1 MYSKPLQ
8 HQQGAATILM
18 SVLVGFSITAM
29 GLALMFNINSA
40 QNKQISAQ
48 AQVNAQSTA
57 WAGGEAFRQ
66 VLEVMPTAELEQ
78 LQPGAEF
85 RAPAG
90 GPQNKVVP
98 TVVSGLQAVAASP
111 SLPAHSEI
119 TLNIVATDPAAQV
132 GTALQIVYGIFG
144 KGGPTLKDRG
154 AAGFYDNAW
163 FEGEIKYKNVESGS
177 ERVTVKGN
185 AQFTNEITG
194 VNSVRATG
202 DVTLN
207 NNDVILRDVYANGTV
222 DMQGDAKVVE
232 RLVGLAGVKIQQGFA
247 GSVYSNGNILYRT
260 SAPANGVSP
269 IVTKVAAQGSVDI
282 TNQNDLEFRDIGSG
296 ATTNLAGCTTGTCFK
311 LVESVDTLEA
321 DPLRIDKAY
330 SRARITCGSNAQP
343 GTEAV
348 APAFTG
354 CSTAAPTK
362 FRVATP
368 PLKTIPT
375 LQPIDLEPL
384 PIDVWAREEFANY
397 VVRYDGQR
405 SIITVKNVGRGGV
418 AGVALA
424 GSYELVRAGTQGYL
438 CLLDTNGNKDA
449 GCTAAAATKNIFCTD
464 GCWTVQGGGA
474 QSGAA
479 PYTFYLEG
487 HVAPGVILFDGNLNM
502 KMTPLSPAA
511 FLAAGYILTEGN
523 IGRSLALNFAGP
535 NGGTV
540 NGVRLPGVCTNL
552 ANAAINLLPTNFCT
566 ANGYDGTAGDNLGN
580 VTLMAG
586 GQRRTS
592 VTRTTATYQAGDVD
606 STTTQETAATGGR
619 VGKIVTKKIVD
630 KNAGTTVT
638 ETTTLAPYS
647 GGDIQ
652 LAAENV
658 VYGSILAGNLFR
670 TGGKTTLYGYV
681 VSSALAKKNAVSGG
695 GVIYNDGGLGLTLN
709 WLTADTTIDH
719 SIIPEYYKPAEVGGS
734 GGGGGNGGA
743 VSVQLMR
750 ARYL

>member
-1 MYSKPLQ
+1 MYSKPIK

-40 QNKQISAQ
+40 QNKQIASQ
-48 AQVNAQSTA
+48 AQVNAQSLA
-57 WAGGEAFRQ
+57 WAGAEAFRQ
-66 VLEVMPTAELEQ
+66 VLEAMPLAELEQ

-90 GPQNKVVP
+90 TRQNRVVP
-98 TVVSGLQAVAASP
+98 TVLTVAPPAVP
-111 SLPAHSEI
+111 PAPREVI
-119 TLNIVATDPAAQV
+119 VNLVATDSDAHV
-132 GTALQIVYGIFG
+132 GTTLQIVYGIVG
-144 KGGPTLKDRG
+144 KGGRTLKEDG
-154 AAGFYDNAW
+154 AAGFYDNAR
-163 FEGEIKYKNVESGS
+163 FEGEVKYKNVESGS

-185 AQFTNEITG
+185 AEFTSKITG

-207 NNDVILRDVYANGTV
+207 NIDVVLRDVHANGTV
-222 DMQGDAKVVE
+222 NMQGDAKVVE
-232 RLVGLAGVKIQQGFA
+232 RLVGLAGVNIQQGFA
-247 GSVYSNGNILYRT
+247 GSVYSNGNVLYRT
-260 SAPANGVSP
+260 SAPPTGVSSV
-269 IVTKVAAQGSVDI
+269 VTQVAAQGTVNI
-282 TNQNDLEFRDIGSG
+282 TNQNNLEFRAIGSLS
-296 ATTNLAGCTTGTCFK
+296 TTTLSGCTTGTCFK
-311 LVESVDTLEA
+311 SVESQGVLKA
-321 DPLRIDKAY
+321 DPVRLDRAY
-330 SRARITCGSNAQP
+330 SRASITCDSNAQP

-348 APAFTG
+348 APAFSG

-368 PLKTIPT
+368 PLKAIPT
-375 LQPIDLEPL
+375 LQPIDLAPL

-438 CLLDTNGNKDA
+438 CLLDANGNKDA
-449 GCTAAAATKNIFCTD
+449 GCSAAAATKNIFCTD
-464 GCWTVQGGGA
+464 GCWTVQGGGN

-511 FLAAGYILTEGN
+511 FLAAGYIRTEGN

-566 ANGYDGTAGDNLGN
+566 ANGYDSVAGDNLGN

-586 GQRRTS
+586 GQRRIS
-592 VTRTTATYQAGDVD
+592 VTRTTASYQTGDVD
-606 STTTQETAATGGR
+606 STTSQDTAETGGR

-638 ETTTLAPYS
+638 EITTMAPYS

-658 VYGSILAGNLFR
+658 IYGSILAGNLFR
-670 TGGKTTLYGYV
+670 TEGKTILYGYV
-681 VSSALAKKNAVSGG
+681 VSSALAKKNSASGG
-695 GVIYNDGGLGLTLN
+695 GAIYNDGGLGLTQN
-709 WLTADTTIDH
+709 WLTAETTIDH
-719 SIIPEYYKPAEVGGS
+719 SVIPEFYKPAEVGGTTTEIP
-734 GGGGGNGGA
+734 NGGA
-743 VSVQLMR
+743 VEVRVLR